1 MADAARPTG
10 PGSCRPQPARPPRC
24 STASM
29 TISTRHRA
37 SVIMPA
43 SKGAGPGSSVG
54 PALAREEGVVEVDAL
69 VLQARPC
76 EQPDGFAHHLLRA
89 RDVRLAGGVRQVA
102 RGSPADIPRH
112 PPEGGVVRG
121 HRPQLEAVVGALK
134 PPQVLEVIEFGT
146 APRTV

>member
-10 PGSCRPQPARPPRC
+10 PGSSRPQPARPPRC
-24 STASM
+24 PTASM

-76 EQPDGFAHHLLRA
+76 EQPDGFAHHLRRT
-89 RDVRLAGGVRQVA
+89 RDVGVAVGVGHIA
-102 RGSPADIPRH
+102 SGDPADIPLH
-112 PPEGGVVRG
+112 PVEGG
-121 HRPQLEAVVGALK
+121 
-134 PPQVLEVIEFGT
+134 
-146 APRTV
+146 